1 MTTSSFQIEIEETRA
16 ACPIGEKYGNKCI
29 TEGKI
34 PVISCEGSCIRGE
47 IARLAANM
55 IAKHDPYRRG
65 CHGEI
70 ITAPHSA
77 MAKWADKAGSI
88 VVIDGCFMQC
98 HGRIL
103 KNIVKNDRILQFDAL
118 SIYRKYTDLMDVDDV
133 PEHER
138 RETAEHVARVIL
150 NTLKNGAGSMRTTDK
165 TACGAQQSC
174 CS

>member
-1 MTTSSFQIEIEETRA
+1 MNTGSFQLTIEGTRA
-16 ACPIGEKYGNKCI
+16 VCPIGEKYGNKCI
-29 TEGKI
+29 AEGKI

-77 MAKWADKAGSI
+77 MAEWAGKAGNI
-88 VVIDGCFMQC
+88 VVIDGCFMKC

-103 KNIVKNDRILQFDAL
+103 KNIVGKDRILQFDAL
-118 SIYRKYTDLMDVDDV
+118 AIYRKYTNLMDIDDV
-133 PEHER
+133 PEQER
-138 RETAEHVARVIL
+138 KATAKHVAEVIRNAL
-150 NTLKNGAGSMRTTDK
+150 QNS
-165 TACGAQQSC
+165 ACTEKASEQPSC
-174 CS
+174 CT